1 MLDFMRKHA
10 QNWIIKVLLALIIVV
25 FVLYFGSSRWGRD
38 PAEGL
43 ATVGD
48 RVISFNDYRKEYQGL
63 VDMYRQRLGS
73 NLTEEVIKS
82 LNLKQQALD
91 NLVNQAVLI
100 AKAEEMGIQVSDEE
114 VRAVIMSQP
123 AFQRDGVFDPKRYE
137 QLLRYQRM
145 SPEEFEAMQK
155 KAFLSAKV
163 QDIFRQGVK
172 VSEKEMQDLYR
183 LQSERINVELF
194 KLPARACRGKV
205 SPTKEDLEKYYSDRR
220 DDFRV
225 PARVQVRMLVFP
237 AEDYV
242 KRVEV
247 SDAEV
252 RSAYDANK
260 SRLPQVKG
268 APVPFEAVK
277 GRIADEIRLIKAMN
291 LAAEAAKKAHDTIYQ
306 EENFDAYAA
315 KNGLRVQERGFF
327 SAKDM
332 PAELKQVRDVESQ
345 VFGIRTGEITP
356 VLSSPRAHY
365 VIKVT
370 AKKDAASP
378 PFEDVRKD
386 VEERWAAAEAVK
398 VCRKEAEGA
407 LERMRKGEDFRKIAK
422 EKGAE
427 VVETGL
433 FAPGQEIPKA
443 GSSPDL
449 INAVFQLSEKSP
461 YPSEVYATGD
471 GTVVI
476 PRFKDRKRVDDGSWD
491 KQKDMIRVILLKSK
505 EAEYFQA
512 WLKDVREQMEKDGKL
527 KMSENVQKL

>member
-1 MLDFMRKHA
+1 M
-10 QNWIIKVLLALIIVV
+10 
-25 FVLYFGSSRWGRD
+25 
-38 PAEGL
+38 
-43 ATVGD
+43 
-48 RVISFNDYRKEYQGL
+48 
-63 VDMYRQRLGS
+63 
-73 NLTEEVIKS
+73 
-82 LNLKQQALD
+82 
-91 NLVNQAVLI
+91 
-100 AKAEEMGIQVSDEE
+100 
-114 VRAVIMSQP
+114 
-123 AFQRDGVFDPKRYE
+123 
-137 QLLRYQRM
+137 
-145 SPEEFEAMQK
+145 
-155 KAFLSAKV
+155 
-163 QDIFRQGVK
+163 
-172 VSEKEMQDLYR
+172 
-183 LQSERINVELF
+183 
-194 KLPARACRGKV
+194 
-205 SPTKEDLEKYYSDRR
+205 
-220 DDFRV
+220 
-225 PARVQVRMLVFP
+225 
-237 AEDYV
+237 
-242 KRVEV
+242 EV

-315 KNGLRVQERGFF
+315 KNGLHVQERGFF

-332 PAELKQVRDVESQ
+332 PAELKPVRDVENQ
-345 VFGIRTGEITP
+345 VFGIRVGEITP

-378 PFEDVRKD
+378 PFEEVKKD

-407 LERMRKGEDFRKIAK
+407 LERMRKGEDFRKVAK

-461 YPSEVYATGD
+461 YPSEVYTTGD

-491 KQKDMIRVILLKSK
+491 KQKDMIRVILLKAK